1 MNFIQRKNGRKL
13 FGQSKKI
20 YEEWQGQGYT
30 GNWTDFVKD
39 LKVRVETESKK
50 SIYDMLSAD
59 LDMVPQSYNI
69 ISDEPPLAMPLL
81 QVFMLVNV
89 YLDNTGLITY
99 N

>member
-1 MNFIQRKNGRKL
+1 M
-13 FGQSKKI
+13 KK
-20 YEEWQGQGYT
+20 WQGQGYT

-39 LKVRVETESKK
+39 LKFRLETESKK

-81 QVFMLVNV
+81 IYGHEQKGERFVCFGALID
-89 YLDNTGLITY
+89 YFEYGLLY
-99 N
+99 